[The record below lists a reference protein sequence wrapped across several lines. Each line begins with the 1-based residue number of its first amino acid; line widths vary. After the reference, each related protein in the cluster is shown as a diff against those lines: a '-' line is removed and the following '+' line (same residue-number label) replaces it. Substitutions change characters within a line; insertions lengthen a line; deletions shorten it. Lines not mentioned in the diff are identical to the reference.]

1 VKVVLVFDFVTLF
14 LEIQDLKIVHI
25 MLSLMLDFQYK
36 NIFLDFLLVMH
47 DEGIIIM

>member
-1 VKVVLVFDFVTLF
+1 MKVVLVFEFLTLF

-36 NIFLDFLLVMH
+36 CIFLDFLFIMH